1 MQKWKKDARK
11 RKEVEKKKLDVK
23 QQMNR
28 WGKKIL
34 KFITLFPLD
43 TLLDNLGCRYMTGM
57 TLPSKW
63 SCFTINIIIL
73 FTFVSLKVVGYIITR
88 QFLERLPNK
97 KKTIILHNQSH
108 YYVFGWYRYIVM
120 TLKLCPQLDKNHKG
134 ILTDVIL
141 ILKDLWHSQIGSTQ
155 VICTEWNSKQI
166 NWIQSNDITTCLG
179 MD

>member
-1 MQKWKKDARK
+1 MLKQLSKNQTNNNKTIVYKLSAITIFGKCLLLSSLLFLFTFTSLIISSEKKSRQGNEEMQKWKKDARK

-23 QQMNR
+23 QQKNR

-73 FTFVSLKVVGYIITR
+73 FTFVSLKVVGYIVTR

-97 KKTIILHNQSH
+97 KKTII
-108 YYVFGWYRYIVM
+108 
-120 TLKLCPQLDKNHKG
+120 
-134 ILTDVIL
+134 
-141 ILKDLWHSQIGSTQ
+141 
-155 VICTEWNSKQI
+155 
-166 NWIQSNDITTCLG
+166 
-179 MD
+179 